1 MSWNQ
6 FKQFQEYQIFC
17 SAYGGG
23 YGGQKGMGKGKA
35 ERRAL
40 AYGGQEEGEVW
51 GGKGTNKIHQTNP
64 NPELLAS
71 VAD

>member
-1 MSWNQ
+1 MGEDTEGRKAWE
-6 FKQFQEYQIFC
+6 KGRRR
-17 SAYGGG
+17 GGLWH
-23 YGGQKGMGKGKA
+23 M
-35 ERRAL
+35 
-40 AYGGQEEGEVW
+40 GGQEEGEVW